1 MPLIIDNLLRVVLI
15 KFPKLARGLIS
26 LTLNISVITPIP
38 MSHEGLL
45 SFCNCLF
52 VLSTAFKIGLG
63 GSLIISQN
71 FTIFK
76 IILQRIG
83 LLLVSLSTTQL
94 VLCELTPRRCFKNDI
109 CIFSTGFF
117 C

>member
-26 LTLNISVITPIP
+26 LTLNISV
-38 MSHEGLL
+38 SHEGLL

-52 VLSTAFKIGLG
+52 VISTAFKIGLG